1 MRDQGLGSIQ
11 ILFLSLFSELILR
24 KKDRIKIYPDC
35 STIENDNDLLQLPVN
50 LGRRVFEH
58 VISKADIAAMAEK
71 GSDAEMKIF
80 DLPMNGETI
89 YMDRKSILGRS
100 LTKAFQKDEDSRS
113 LFFIKSGI
121 MTHNDVVQ
129 DNVDVR
135 NLVAVERC
143 NEGIRRSI

>member
-1 MRDQGLGSIQ
+1 M
-11 ILFLSLFSELILR
+11 
-24 KKDRIKIYPDC
+24 
-35 STIENDNDLLQLPVN
+35 N
-50 LGRRVFEH
+50 
-58 VISKADIAAMAEK
+58 
-71 GSDAEMKIF
+71 IF

-100 LTKAFQKDEDSRS
+100 LTKAFQKDEDSWC

-135 NLVAVERC
+135 NLMAVEGC
-143 NEGIRRSI
+143 YEGISRSI